1 MGTDGEDGAEVGG
14 KVGGECVGGVGTG
27 DVGEALLP
35 HGLVGDPMDISIYGA
50 GVSAGAAGGDTAVV
64 GGAAT
69 GVAAGPTISV
79 SSGG

>member
-35 HGLVGDPMDISIYGA
+35 HGLVGDPMDIEKSSIY
-50 GVSAGAAGGDTAVV
+50 AA
-64 GGAAT
+64 
-69 GVAAGPTISV
+69 GVAADAGRTGRV
-79 SSGG
+79 